1 TFSVLFRLLNQ
12 PPLSAIYT
20 LSLHDALPISSYVS
34 NTGDYTSE
42 TDGHAFP
49 TEMDAWF
56 YISAVDVYA
65 EPSAKGAI
73 AILGDSITDGHSSTV
88 NANHRWP
95 DFLADRIQQQGK
107 GNRYSV

>member
-1 TFSVLFRLLNQ
+1 ERTGPATWHRLSRQ
-12 PPLSAIYT
+12 T
-20 LSLHDALPISSYVS
+20 SYVS

-49 TEMDAWF
+49 TEMDAWV

-73 AILGDSITDGHSSTV
+73 AILADSITDGHSSTV
-88 NANHRWP
+88 NANHRSP
-95 DFLADRIQQQGK
+95 GVVADRIQQHGEGRRYYGRNDGMS
-107 GNRYSV
+107 GNEI